1 MLVLAD
7 SPAEPPVVDHLLQTL
22 LDVSLT
28 GVIMFRP
35 VYAPGVGGEFIDL
48 EYEYLNPTGQR
59 MLALPECPPNTFLTI
74 YPHAHETGVFDF
86 FRTTFESGQPGRL
99 DINYQHDGL
108 DNFFHLAAL
117 RSGERLVVSF
127 TDTADHDRS
136 LVEQALRVSQA
147 REQADQAE
155 TQRDYFQRIFEQAP
169 VAIAV
174 LRGPQYVIE
183 QANPAVCALWGRTP
197 GQALHTPLFV
207 LLPEAA
213 GQGFEELLNGVMFTG
228 EPYVATELPSVINR
242 NNHLETVYW
251 NFVYQPL
258 RDAQGLIAG
267 VTVVAIDVSEQV
279 AARQQLQEIN
289 EELRASNQ
297 QLMRTNVDLDNFIY
311 TASHDLKAPI
321 ANIEGLLHALLAE
334 LPAASQQA
342 VAVAPLLDMIQLSVE
357 RFQATITQLTTLS
370 QLQEAHAQPT
380 ETVYLAAVVDDVRFD
395 LNPLL
400 TASSTELTVD
410 VDTLSIISF
419 SAKNLR
425 SLVYNLLSN
434 AVKYRAPDRPSVV
447 SLRCHRVGAVMVLEV
462 QDNGMGLT
470 PAQQSR
476 LFGMFQRL
484 HTHVEGSG
492 IGLYMVKKIVE
503 NAGGT
508 VRVQSQ
514 AGVGST
520 FTITF
525 PG

>member
-7 SPAEPPVVDHLLQTL
+7 SSAELPVVDDLLQSL
-22 LDVSLT
+22 LLVSLT
-28 GVIMFRP
+28 GVIIFRP
-35 VYAPGVGGEFIDL
+35 IYAPGAGGELIDL
-48 EYEYLNPTGQR
+48 AYEYLNPTAQR
-59 MLALPECPPNTFLTI
+59 MLALPECPPNTFLTL
-74 YPHAHETGVFDF
+74 YPHAHETGVFAF
-86 FRTTFESGQPGRL
+86 YCTTFESGQPGRF

-127 TDTADHDRS
+127 TDTADHDRTP
-136 LVEQALRVSQA
+136 VEQALRGSQA
-147 REQADQAE
+147 REQAAWAD

-183 QANPAVCALWGRTP
+183 QANPAVCALWGRTQE
-197 GQALHTPLFV
+197 QALHTPLFV
-207 LLPEAA
+207 LLPESA
-213 GQGFEELLNGVMFTG
+213 GQGFEELLNSVMATG
-228 EPYVATELPSVINR
+228 EPYVATEMPSVINR
-242 NNHLETVYW
+242 NNRSETVYW

-258 RDAQGLIAG
+258 RDAQGAG

-279 AARQQLQEIN
+279 TARQQLQEMN

-297 QLMRTNVDLDNFIY
+297 QLTRTNVDLDNFIY

-321 ANIEGLLHALLAE
+321 ANIEGLLHALLDE

-342 VAVAPLLDMIQLSVE
+342 AAVAPLLGMIQLSVE

-370 QLQEAHAQPT
+370 QLQQAHAQPT
-380 ETVYLAAVVDDVRFD
+380 EIVNLAAVVDAVRLD
-395 LNPLL
+395 LVPLL
-400 TASSTELTVD
+400 TATATELTVD
-410 VDTLSIISF
+410 VDALSIVSF

-434 AVKYRAPDRPSVV
+434 AVKYCAPGRPSVV
-447 SLRCHRVGAVMVLEV
+447 SLRCHRVGTVMVLEV
-462 QDNGMGLT
+462 QDNGLGLT

-476 LFGMFQRL
+476 LFRMFQRL

-508 VRVQSQ
+508 VRVHSQ

-520 FTITF
+520 FTVTF